1 MFGQI
6 KNIRLAGF
14 ATLAKAGAGVALLSL
29 VTCSSQRDF
38 SEGVQ
43 LILNT
48 EGLEPTT
55 TFELRFDQ
63 IVAAP
68 QEVGQRATN
77 SPLIISPHIAG
88 NFVWLSQRSGLFTPS
103 EPAGLGETYRFS
115 LRPGFKIVGQVSRLP
130 SQNAAGETPVSL
142 TQPVRVRLHRTLRAP
157 PLCVTDMGASE
168 MGSSN
173 ASSEPEVRVQFNAE
187 IKASE
192 AKSFLE
198 FRSAS
203 GMRVPAEV
211 RQATA
216 SGEASRREYVLPSGK
231 AMRALLRARPRRMTI
246 LVRTTP
252 GTAECRL

>member
-1 MFGQI
+1 MFAQI
-6 KNIRLAGF
+6 KNIRFAGF

-55 TFELRFDQ
+55 AFELRFDQ

-77 SPLIISPHIAG
+77 SPLIISPPIAG

-115 LRPGFKIVGQVSRLP
+115 LRPRLKIAGQASRLP
-130 SQNAAGETPVSL
+130 SQNAAGETAAPL
-142 TQPVRVRLHRTLRAP
+142 TQLVRARLDRTLRAP

-192 AKSFLE
+192 AK
-198 FRSAS
+198 
-203 GMRVPAEV
+203 
-211 RQATA
+211 
-216 SGEASRREYVLPSGK
+216 
-231 AMRALLRARPRRMTI
+231 
-246 LVRTTP
+246 
-252 GTAECRL
+252 